1 MVTVVKI
8 IIIIIVIVIIKI
20 GPSLDSTSCVS
31 QTKIEMP
38 FLVPEPP
45 CWYHELA
52 VTSNPEELLHMGP
65 ISPDERSRS
74 SELVCF
80 L

>member
-8 IIIIIVIVIIKI
+8 IIIIIVIVIIEI

-31 QTKIEMP
+31 QTKIEVA
-38 FLVPEPP
+38 FLVPEPS

-52 VTSNPEELLHMGP
+52 VT
-65 ISPDERSRS
+65 
-74 SELVCF
+74 
-80 L
+80 